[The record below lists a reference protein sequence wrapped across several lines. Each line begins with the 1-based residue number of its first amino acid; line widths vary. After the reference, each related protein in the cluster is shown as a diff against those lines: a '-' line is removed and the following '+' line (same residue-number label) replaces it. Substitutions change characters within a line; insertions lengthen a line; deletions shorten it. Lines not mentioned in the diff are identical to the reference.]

1 MPGRLV
7 KVTDEGGR
15 LSDRVDYLDESLGP
29 CGPSRRRS
37 PDEDD
42 LRTARPSSSPRPD
55 RRRSGENPID
65 RRAAGP
71 LKHAGTP
78 IGATGAN
85 GGVTKLPRNSAV
97 RDPANPGFWDR
108 EFGRSECIDE
118 CHTGVGP

>member
-15 LSDRVDYLDESLGP
+15 LSDRVDYQDEPLGP

-42 LRTARPSSSPRPD
+42 LRMARPSSSPRPD
-55 RRRSGENPID
+55 RCRSEENPID

-71 LKHAGTP
+71 LKHAATP
-78 IGATGAN
+78 IGASGAN
-85 GGVTKLPRNSAV
+85 GV
-97 RDPANPGFWDR
+97 
-108 EFGRSECIDE
+108 
-118 CHTGVGP
+118 

>member
-15 LSDRVDYLDESLGP
+15 LSDRVDYQDEPLGP

-42 LRTARPSSSPRPD
+42 LRMARPTSSPRPD
-55 RRRSGENPID
+55 RCRSGENPID

-78 IGATGAN
+78 IGASGAN
-85 GGVTKLPRNSAV
+85 GVSPNLPEIA
-97 RDPANPGFWDR
+97 PR
-108 EFGRSECIDE
+108 ERS
-118 CHTGVGP
+118 PSKPS